1 MILTLNKP
9 INISLQSKA
18 TTIVDGFPTQD
29 GAWDIIYFIRMDGG
43 SSTGDIY
50 RLGKCISIDTSAVST
65 YKVTVE
71 PDSTA
76 QTPDVYD
83 FIFFGKE
90 NQIGTSGIKGYHATV
105 EMKNDSIEYAELFS
119 VSSEV
124 TESSK

>member
-50 RLGKCISIDTSAVST
+50 RLGKCISIDTSATLT
-65 YKVTVE
+65 YKVTVD
-71 PDSTA
+71 PDS
-76 QTPDVYD
+76 PDVHD